1 MFQFIFGLIRGLWP
15 LWIVLIL
22 FLLYKKL
29 VKPVN
34 IRKLDPHDWNNI
46 LKTLKNKRK
55 KWSGNLSSKLDN
67 QISNI
72 MIILDDFVPKINNK
86 YSGHI
91 VASDINKFMIQL
103 YELVEE
109 FFDMSKEKQE
119 KDIQMLSNGLNELS
133 NRINKVVETY
143 DNGEENEFIA
153 VVKQIMGDGS
163 IEA

>member
-1 MFQFIFGLIRGLWP
+1 MFLKI
-15 LWIVLIL
+15 
-22 FLLYKKL
+22 KKL
-29 VKPVN
+29 KRGKKK
-34 IRKLDPHDWNNI
+34 RKKQN
-46 LKTLKNKRK
+46 LKNKRK
-55 KWSGNLSSKLDN
+55 KWSSTLSSELDD
-67 QISNI
+67 QVSNI

-119 KDIQMLSNGLNELS
+119 KDIQMLSNGLKKLLS
-133 NRINKVVETY
+133 QINKVVDTY
-143 DNGEENEFIA
+143 DKGEENEFIA
-153 VVKQIMGDGS
+153 VVRLILGDGS